1 MKILNYALA
10 LLFTLGM
17 LSCGGGGGGSDET
30 APTVTFTSPSTNASA
45 PTKITAGQTIIFTG
59 SISDNKEL
67 KSITFTNLAEKTKS
81 VSDFLA
87 DFNGKLNSKKPASG
101 SVLDKSEYNVNFS
114 IETLAGAPAN
124 EYTLTCTVMD
134 NSKNETTKTF
144 YIKVK

>member
-30 APTVTFTSPSTNASA
+30 APTVNFTSPSTSASA
-45 PTKITAGQTIIFTG
+45 PTTITAGQTVTFSG
-59 SISDNKEL
+59 KISDNKEL

-81 VSDFLA
+81 VNDFIV
-87 DFNGKLNSKKPASG
+87 DFNEKLNSKKPASA
-101 SVLDKSEYNVNFS
+101 SVLDKAEFNVNFL

-124 EYTLTCTVMD
+124 EYTLTCTVVDKSD
-134 NSKNETTKTF
+134 NPTTKTF
-144 YIKVK
+144 YIKVE